1 MAKGRSIADLIIKLE
16 AQGFQQLEGI
26 RKELNSLASTT
37 RLSNSALA
45 SAAKEVLQYG
55 KRTSNTTASVKAQIT
70 VLKSLRDQVGLTSR
84 AYKGMTGE
92 INKLQQ
98 IQKGGFTDKQLLAQ
112 ITGAKPRT
120 IKAQIGASLRE
131 VEKSSLTDGSYSKA
145 LLDATKRQERFNDQ
159 LQEQALPVMNLRAP
173 ISLITQ
179 QKKGIK
185 AEQ

>member
-98 IQKGGFTDKQLLAQ
+98 MLF
-112 ITGAKPRT
+112 
-120 IKAQIGASLRE
+120 
-131 VEKSSLTDGSYSKA
+131 
-145 LLDATKRQERFNDQ
+145 
-159 LQEQALPVMNLRAP
+159 
-173 ISLITQ
+173 
-179 QKKGIK
+179 
-185 AEQ
+185 